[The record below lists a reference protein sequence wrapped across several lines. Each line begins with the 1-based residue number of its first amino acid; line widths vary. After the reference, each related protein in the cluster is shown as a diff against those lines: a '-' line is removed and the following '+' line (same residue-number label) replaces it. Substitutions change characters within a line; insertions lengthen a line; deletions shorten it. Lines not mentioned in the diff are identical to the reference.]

1 MSSEVARAYPMDK
14 TINIRMA
21 ANGVILRYSD
31 PEIDAK
37 NREEDSSYEDSDV
50 ELVFK
55 DAKEA
60 MPEVQRVLQ
69 MLMGEDRADEAE
81 FDSAFEEATDE

>member
-1 MSSEVARAYPMDK
+1 MD
-14 TINIRMA
+14 TNINIRMA

-31 PEIDAK
+31 PEIEAK
-37 NREEDSSYEDSDV
+37 NREGDSKYEDSDV

-81 FDSAFEEATDE
+81 FNSAFEEATDE

>member
-14 TINIRMA
+14 NINIRMA

>member
-1 MSSEVARAYPMDK
+1 MDK
-14 TINIRMA
+14 SINIRMA
-21 ANGVILRYSD
+21 DNGVILRYSD

-37 NREEDSSYEDSDV
+37 NREEDSTYEDSDV

-81 FDSAFEEATDE
+81 FNSAFEEATNE